1 MKKVVIVGA
10 TSGIGLNV
18 AERLAADGMLVGI
31 AGRKVEV
38 MKELQKK
45 YPGRVFYSRIDVTDE
60 KASEHLRHLIRRM
73 GGMDVYFHIAGI
85 GYGNDELEVDKEVAT
100 MQTNVVGF
108 TRMVDTAFRYFRDER
123 AGFGQIAAITSV
135 AGTNGLGHLAAYSAS
150 NVSSKPTCGRSTN
163 LPQSRSCI

>member
-85 GYGNDELEVDKEVAT
+85 GYGNEALEFDKA
-100 MQTNVVGF
+100 VV
-108 TRMVDTAFRYFRDER
+108 TR
-123 AGFGQIAAITSV
+123 
-135 AGTNGLGHLAAYSAS
+135 
-150 NVSSKPTCGRSTN
+150 
-163 LPQSRSCI
+163 

>member
-45 YPGRVFYSRIDVTDE
+45 DRKS
-60 KASEHLRHLIRRM
+60 
-73 GGMDVYFHIAGI
+73 
-85 GYGNDELEVDKEVAT
+85 
-100 MQTNVVGF
+100 VV
-108 TRMVDTAFRYFRDER
+108 
-123 AGFGQIAAITSV
+123 
-135 AGTNGLGHLAAYSAS
+135 
-150 NVSSKPTCGRSTN
+150 
-163 LPQSRSCI
+163 